1 MSWTTL
7 CSNVHRQHWKS
18 AFLMVG
24 QSIHERKL
32 REERENQVADE
43 PEENVECQML
53 QLLWPRVLFL
63 IHICPAPLVLTR

>member
-1 MSWTTL
+1 
-7 CSNVHRQHWKS
+7 
-18 AFLMVG
+18 MVG

-53 QLLWPRVLFL
+53 QLPWPRVLFL
-63 IHICPAPLVLTR
+63 IHICPAPLLLTRYKNEQCTKIRLVVNQSDIA